1 MGTRESG
8 AFLFG
13 IYELYKDI
21 ALSTRRKPCREHEIT
36 EILSIFYEKFL
47 IKLRILL
54 ENERKR
60 SRDMKK
66 RVLKVLAVTIIA
78 ICSFLLVACNSEN
91 YKSGGLKKTTAVAPI
106 VYDVSEKESA
116 VEKAATVDLS
126 ALSKEVNADGATV
139 LSNDVTTIT
148 SAGSY
153 ILTGAYAGIT
163 VSVGNGE
170 TAHLFLNNATISGG
184 AGIAISNT
192 NKKST
197 LIITACENTENEV
210 ASKGDDVNAIHVKGT
225 LKINGTGTIKVS
237 AKKNGIKV
245 SKGLSIA
252 DSTIN
257 LTAGNHALSARFIE
271 AENAKINVLSAGKD
285 ALNAECDDETQEFT
299 LDEGYVSLK
308 SSKVFASVSGDGIQ
322 ADTFVYITG
331 GSVDI
336 KTAATFVSY
345 SAESMATYD
354 LSEDDFRYT
363 KSGDTYKK
371 IDDVA
376 SNGAR
381 YAMIQSAKGIK
392 CGEIKYE
399 IDGTEYAVTKNSN
412 YFIVIDG
419 ARVKINSSDDA
430 IHTNS
435 GNVLIKGGTLDLTTL
450 DDGIH
455 ADELVKID
463 GGEITVNGSY
473 EGIEGAYVEIGG
485 GTIYITASDDGIN
498 AASDDESVNE
508 HIIISGGTITVDAS
522 GDGLDSNGTIY
533 VSGGTLIV
541 YGPTTGADTGLDADG
556 GILIDGGNVF
566 VASSKEMLEIPASNS
581 KSNVLVYGVN
591 TVAAGSE
598 IILTNADGGE
608 MVRITL
614 KKQAQAIILSTPEL
628 ATNGTYS
635 LYADENLLASFSV
648 TETITAIGVQSNG
661 GRGGQPAQPGGAQPG
676 GQGGNPPAP
685 RN

>member
-1 MGTRESG
+1 M
-8 AFLFG
+8 L
-13 IYELYKDI
+13 K
-21 ALSTRRKPCREHEIT
+21 
-36 EILSIFYEKFL
+36 
-47 IKLRILL
+47 
-54 ENERKR
+54 NERKR

-66 RVLKVLAVTIIA
+66 RILKVLAVTVIA
-78 ICSFLLVACNSEN
+78 ISSFLLVACNSEN

-126 ALSKEVNADGATV
+126 ALSKDVNADGAIA

-184 AGIAISNT
+184 VGIAISNT

-210 ASKGDDVNAIHVKGT
+210 ASAADDVNAIHVKGT

-245 SKGLSIA
+245 SEGLSIA

-354 LSEDDFRYT
+354 LSEDDFRYI

-376 SNGAR
+376 SKGAR

-399 IDGTEYAVTKNSN
+399 IDGTEYAVTKNTN

-473 EGIEGAYVEIGG
+473 EGIEGAYVEIDG

-533 VSGGTLIV
+533 VTGGTLIV

-591 TVAAGSE
+591 TVPAGSE

-648 TETITAIGVQSNG
+648 TETITAIGVRSNG
-661 GRGGQPAQPGGAQPG
+661 R
-676 GQGGNPPAP
+676 QGGNPPAP

>member
-1 MGTRESG
+1 
-8 AFLFG
+8 
-13 IYELYKDI
+13 
-21 ALSTRRKPCREHEIT
+21 
-36 EILSIFYEKFL
+36 
-47 IKLRILL
+47 
-54 ENERKR
+54 
-60 SRDMKK
+60 MKK

-78 ICSFLLVACNSEN
+78 ICSFLLVACNSGN
-91 YKSGGLKKTTAVAPI
+91 YKSDRLKKTTAVAPI

-126 ALSKEVNADGATV
+126 ALSNDVNADGATV

-163 VSVGNGE
+163 VSVGDGE
-170 TAHLFLNNATISGG
+170 TVHLFLNNATISEG

-271 AENAKINVLSAGKD
+271 TENAEINVLSAGKD
-285 ALNAECDDETQEFT
+285 ALNAECDDKTQEFT
-299 LDEGYVSLK
+299 LGEGYVSLK
-308 SSKVFASVSGDGIQ
+308 NSKVFASVSGDGIQ

-336 KTAATFVSY
+336 ETAATFVSY

-354 LSEDDFRYT
+354 LSEDDFRYI

-376 SNGAR
+376 TKGAR

-463 GGEITVNGSY
+463 GGEITVNGCY

-541 YGPTTGADTGLDADG
+541 YGPATGADTGLDADG

-591 TVAAGSE
+591 TVQAGSE

-648 TETITAIGVQSNG
+648 TETITAIGVRSNG
-661 GRGGQPAQPGGAQPG
+661 R
-676 GQGGNPPAP
+676 QGGNPPAP

>member
-1 MGTRESG
+1 M
-8 AFLFG
+8 L
-13 IYELYKDI
+13 K
-21 ALSTRRKPCREHEIT
+21 
-36 EILSIFYEKFL
+36 
-47 IKLRILL
+47 
-54 ENERKR
+54 NEGKR

-66 RVLKVLAVTIIA
+66 RILKVLAVTIIS
-78 ICSFLLVACNSEN
+78 ICPFSLVACNSEN

-126 ALSKEVNADGATV
+126 TLSKDVNADGATV

-163 VSVGNGE
+163 VSVGDGE
-170 TAHLFLNNATISGG
+170 TVHLFLNNATISGG

-210 ASKGDDVNAIHVKGT
+210 VSTADDVNAIHVKGT

-252 DSTIN
+252 DSTLN
-257 LTAGNHALSARFIE
+257 VTAGNHALSARFIE
-271 AENAKINVLSAGKD
+271 AENVKINVLSAGKE
-285 ALNAECDDETQEFT
+285 ALNAECDDETQVFT

-308 SSKVFASVSGDGIQ
+308 NSKVFARVSGDGIQ

-336 KTAATFVSY
+336 ETSATFVSY

-354 LSEDDFRYT
+354 LSEDDFRYI
-363 KSGDTYKK
+363 KSGETYKK
-371 IDDVA
+371 VADDVA
-376 SNGAR
+376 TKGAR

-399 IDGTEYAVTKNSN
+399 IDGTEYAVTKNTN

-463 GGEITVNGSY
+463 GGEITVNGSC

-485 GTIYITASDDGIN
+485 GTIHITASDDGIN

-522 GDGLDSNGTIY
+522 GDGIDSNGTIY
-533 VSGGTLIV
+533 VTGGTLIV
-541 YGPTTGADTGLDADG
+541 YGTTTGADAGLDADG

-591 TVAAGSE
+591 TVHAGSE

-648 TETITAIGVQSNG
+648 TETITAIGVRSNG
-661 GRGGQPAQPGGAQPG
+661 R
-676 GQGGNPPAP
+676 QGGNSPDP

>member
-1 MGTRESG
+1 M
-8 AFLFG
+8 
-13 IYELYKDI
+13 
-21 ALSTRRKPCREHEIT
+21 
-36 EILSIFYEKFL
+36 
-47 IKLRILL
+47 
-54 ENERKR
+54 
-60 SRDMKK
+60 
-66 RVLKVLAVTIIA
+66 
-78 ICSFLLVACNSEN
+78 
-91 YKSGGLKKTTAVAPI
+91 
-106 VYDVSEKESA
+106 SEKESA
-116 VEKAATVDLS
+116 VENAATVDLS
-126 ALSKEVNADGATV
+126 TLSKDVNADGATV

-170 TAHLFLNNATISGG
+170 TVHLFLNDATISGG
-184 AGIAISNT
+184 TGIAISNT

-336 KTAATFVSY
+336 ETSATFVSY

-354 LSEDDFRYT
+354 LSEDDFRYI

-371 IDDVA
+371 VADDVA
-376 SNGAR
+376 TKGAR
-381 YAMIQSAKGIK
+381 YAMIQSTKGIK

-435 GNVLIKGGTLDLTTL
+435 GNVLIKGGALDLTTL
-450 DDGIH
+450 DDGIL

-485 GTIYITASDDGIN
+485 GTIYINASDDGIN

-566 VASSKEMLEIPASNS
+566 VATTKEMIEIPASNS
-581 KSNVLVYGVN
+581 KSNMLVYGVN
-591 TVAAGSE
+591 TVPAGSE

-648 TETITAIGVQSNG
+648 TDTITAIGVRSNG
-661 GRGGQPAQPGGAQPG
+661 GQGGQPGGQPG
-676 GQGGNPPAP
+676 GQGGNPSAP

>member
-1 MGTRESG
+1 
-8 AFLFG
+8 
-13 IYELYKDI
+13 
-21 ALSTRRKPCREHEIT
+21 
-36 EILSIFYEKFL
+36 
-47 IKLRILL
+47 
-54 ENERKR
+54 
-60 SRDMKK
+60 MKK

-106 VYDVSEKESA
+106 VYDVSEKERA
-116 VEKAATVDLS
+116 VEKAATVDLL
-126 ALSKEVNADGATV
+126 ALSKDVNADGVTV

-148 SAGSY
+148 TAGSY

-170 TAHLFLNNATISGG
+170 TAHLFLNDATISGG

-225 LKINGTGTIKVS
+225 LKINGTGTINVS

-308 SSKVFASVSGDGIQ
+308 NSKVFVSTSGDGIQ

-336 KTAATFVSY
+336 ETSATFVSY
-345 SAESMATYD
+345 GAESMATYD
-354 LSEDDFRYT
+354 LSEDDFRYI

-376 SNGAR
+376 SKGAR
-381 YAMIQSAKGIK
+381 YAMIQSSKGIK

-399 IDGTEYAVTKNSN
+399 IDGTEYAVTDNSN

-463 GGEITVNGSY
+463 GGEITVNGAY

-533 VSGGTLIV
+533 VTGGTLIV

-591 TVAAGSE
+591 TVQAGSE

-648 TETITAIGVQSNG
+648 TETITAIGVRSNG
-661 GRGGQPAQPGGAQPG
+661 R
-676 GQGGNPPAP
+676 QGGNPPAP
-685 RN
+685 RK

>member
-1 MGTRESG
+1 
-8 AFLFG
+8 
-13 IYELYKDI
+13 
-21 ALSTRRKPCREHEIT
+21 
-36 EILSIFYEKFL
+36 
-47 IKLRILL
+47 
-54 ENERKR
+54 
-60 SRDMKK
+60 MKK
-66 RVLKVLAVTIIA
+66 RALKVLAVTIIA
-78 ICSFLLVACNSEN
+78 ICSFLLVACNGEN
-91 YKSGGLKKTTAVAPI
+91 YKSGRLKKTTAVAPI

-148 SAGSY
+148 TAGSY

-170 TAHLFLNNATISGG
+170 TVQLFLNNATISGG

-210 ASKGDDVNAIHVKGT
+210 ASAADDVNAIHVKGT

-271 AENAKINVLSAGKD
+271 TENAKINVLSAGKD

-336 KTAATFVSY
+336 ETSATFVSY
-345 SAESMATYD
+345 GAESMATYD
-354 LSEDDFRYT
+354 LSEDDFRYI

-376 SNGAR
+376 SKGAR
-381 YAMIQSAKGIK
+381 YAMIQSTKGIK

-566 VASSKEMLEIPASNS
+566 VATTKEMLEIPASNS

-591 TVAAGSE
+591 TVPAGSE

-648 TETITAIGVQSNG
+648 TETITAIGVRSNG
-661 GRGGQPAQPGGAQPG
+661 R
-676 GQGGNPPAP
+676 QGGNPPAP

>member
-1 MGTRESG
+1 
-8 AFLFG
+8 
-13 IYELYKDI
+13 
-21 ALSTRRKPCREHEIT
+21 
-36 EILSIFYEKFL
+36 
-47 IKLRILL
+47 
-54 ENERKR
+54 
-60 SRDMKK
+60 MKK
-66 RVLKVLAVTIIA
+66 RILKVLVVTIIA
-78 ICSFLLVACNSEN
+78 ICSFLLVACNGEN
-91 YKSGGLKKTTAVAPI
+91 YKSGRLKKTTAVAPI
-106 VYDVSEKESA
+106 VYDVSEKERA

-126 ALSKEVNADGATV
+126 ALSKDVNADGATV

-184 AGIAISNT
+184 EGIAISNT

-210 ASKGDDVNAIHVKGT
+210 ASKGDDANAIHVKGT
-225 LKINGTGTIKVS
+225 LKINGTGTINVS

-345 SAESMATYD
+345 SEESMATYN
-354 LSEDDFRYT
+354 LSDDDFRYI

-371 IDDVA
+371 TDNVA
-376 SNGAR
+376 TKGAR

-435 GNVLIKGGTLDLTTL
+435 GNVLIKSGTLDLTTL

-533 VSGGTLIV
+533 VTGGTLIV

-566 VASSKEMLEIPASNS
+566 VASSREMLEIPASNS
-581 KSNVLVYGVN
+581 KSNVLVYGAN

-648 TETITAIGVQSNG
+648 TETITAIGVRSNG
-661 GRGGQPAQPGGAQPG
+661 R
-676 GQGGNPPAP
+676 QGGNPPAP

>member
-1 MGTRESG
+1 M
-8 AFLFG
+8 L
-13 IYELYKDI
+13 K
-21 ALSTRRKPCREHEIT
+21 
-36 EILSIFYEKFL
+36 
-47 IKLRILL
+47 
-54 ENERKR
+54 NERKW

-66 RVLKVLAVTIIA
+66 RILKVLAVTIIA

-116 VEKAATVDLS
+116 VESAATVDLS
-126 ALSKEVNADGATV
+126 ALSKDVNADGATV

-148 SAGSY
+148 GAGSY

-170 TAHLFLNNATISGG
+170 TVHLFLNNATISGG

-225 LKINGTGTIKVS
+225 LKINGTGTINVS
-237 AKKNGIKV
+237 AKKNGVKV

-336 KTAATFVSY
+336 ETSATFVSY
-345 SAESMATYD
+345 SEESMATYD
-354 LSEDDFRYT
+354 LSKDDFRYI

-371 IDDVA
+371 TDDVA
-376 SNGAR
+376 TKGAR

-399 IDGTEYAVTKNSN
+399 IDGTEHAVTKNSN

-430 IHTNS
+430 IHTSS
-435 GNVLIKGGTLDLTTL
+435 GNVLIKSGTLDLTTL

-485 GTIYITASDDGIN
+485 GTIHITASDDGIN

-533 VSGGTLIV
+533 VTGGTLIV

-566 VASSKEMLEIPASNS
+566 VASSKEMLEIPAMNS

-591 TVAAGSE
+591 TVQAGAE

-648 TETITAIGVQSNG
+648 TETITAIGVRSNG
-661 GRGGQPAQPGGAQPG
+661 R
-676 GQGGNPPAP
+676 QGGNPPAP

>member
-1 MGTRESG
+1 M
-8 AFLFG
+8 L
-13 IYELYKDI
+13 K
-21 ALSTRRKPCREHEIT
+21 
-36 EILSIFYEKFL
+36 
-47 IKLRILL
+47 
-54 ENERKR
+54 NERKR

-66 RVLKVLAVTIIA
+66 RALKVLAVTIIA
-78 ICSFLLVACNSEN
+78 ICSFLLVACNGGN
-91 YKSGGLKKTTAVAPI
+91 DKSGGLKKTTAVAPI

-116 VEKAATVDLS
+116 VENAATVDLS
-126 ALSKEVNADGATV
+126 ALSEDVNADGATV

-148 SAGSY
+148 AAGSY

-170 TAHLFLNNATISGG
+170 TVHLFLNDATISGG

-192 NKKST
+192 NIKST

-210 ASKGDDVNAIHVKGT
+210 TSKGGDVNAIHVKGT
-225 LKINGTGTIKVS
+225 LKINGTGTINVS

-271 AENAKINVLSAGKD
+271 TENAKINVLSAGKD

-299 LDEGYVSLK
+299 LEEGYVSLK
-308 SSKVFASVSGDGIQ
+308 NSKVFASVSGDGIQ
-322 ADTFVYITG
+322 ADAFVYITG

-345 SAESMATYD
+345 SEESMAAYGLD
-354 LSEDDFRYT
+354 EDDFRYI

-371 IDDVA
+371 VADDVA
-376 SNGAR
+376 TKGAR

-419 ARVKINSSDDA
+419 GDVKINSSDDA

-435 GNVLIKGGTLDLTTL
+435 GNVLIKSGTLDLTTL

-463 GGEITVNGSY
+463 GGEITVNSCY
-473 EGIEGAYVEIGG
+473 EGIEGAYVEING

-498 AASDDESVNE
+498 SASDDESVNE

-522 GDGLDSNGTIY
+522 GDGIDSNGTIY
-533 VSGGTLIV
+533 VTGGTLIV

-566 VASSKEMLEIPASNS
+566 VATTKEMIEIPASNS

-591 TVAAGSE
+591 TVPAGSE

-614 KKQAQAIILSTPEL
+614 KKQAQAIILSTPAL

-635 LYADENLLASFSV
+635 LYADEKLLASFSV
-648 TETITAIGVQSNG
+648 TDTITAIGVQSNG
-661 GRGGQPAQPGGAQPG
+661 G
-676 GQGGNPPAP
+676 QGGNPPSP
-685 RN
+685 QN

>member
-1 MGTRESG
+1 M
-8 AFLFG
+8 L
-13 IYELYKDI
+13 K
-21 ALSTRRKPCREHEIT
+21 
-36 EILSIFYEKFL
+36 
-47 IKLRILL
+47 
-54 ENERKR
+54 NERKR

-66 RVLKVLAVTIIA
+66 RVLKVLSVTIIA
-78 ICSFLLVACNSEN
+78 TCSFLLVACNGGN
-91 YKSGGLKKTTAVAPI
+91 DKIGGLKKTTAVAPI

-126 ALSKEVNADGATV
+126 TLSKDVNADGATV
-139 LSNDVTTIT
+139 LLNDVTTIT

-163 VSVGNGE
+163 VSVGNDE
-170 TAHLFLNNATISGG
+170 TAHLFLNDATISGD

-210 ASKGDDVNAIHVKGT
+210 ASKGDDANAIHVKGT

-271 AENAKINVLSAGKD
+271 AANAKINVLSAGKD

-308 SSKVFASVSGDGIQ
+308 NSKIIASVSGDGIQ

-354 LSEDDFRYT
+354 LSEDDFRYI

-376 SNGAR
+376 TKGAR

-533 VSGGTLIV
+533 VTGGTLIV

-591 TVAAGSE
+591 TVPAGSE

-648 TETITAIGVQSNG
+648 TETITAIGVRSNG
-661 GRGGQPAQPGGAQPG
+661 R
-676 GQGGNPPAP
+676 QGGNPPAP

>member
-1 MGTRESG
+1 
-8 AFLFG
+8 LF
-13 IYELYKDI
+13 
-21 ALSTRRKPCREHEIT
+21 S
-36 EILSIFYEKFL
+36 
-47 IKLRILL
+47 
-54 ENERKR
+54 
-60 SRDMKK
+60 
-66 RVLKVLAVTIIA
+66 
-78 ICSFLLVACNSEN
+78 LVACNSEN
-91 YKSGGLKKTTAVAPI
+91 DKSGGLKKTTAVAPT

-116 VEKAATVDLS
+116 VENAATVDLS
-126 ALSKEVNADGATV
+126 TLSKDVNADGATV

-170 TAHLFLNNATISGG
+170 TVHLFLNDATISGG
-184 AGIAISNT
+184 TGIAVSNT

-271 AENAKINVLSAGKD
+271 TENAKINVLSAEKD

-299 LDEGYVSLK
+299 LNEGYVSLK
-308 SSKVFASVSGDGIQ
+308 NSKIIASVSGDGIQ

-345 SAESMATYD
+345 SAESMAAYD
-354 LSEDDFRYT
+354 LSEDDFRYI

-371 IDDVA
+371 VADDVA
-376 SNGAR
+376 TKSAR
-381 YAMIQSAKGIK
+381 YAMIQSTKGIK

-419 ARVKINSSDDA
+419 ARVKIDSSDDA

-435 GNVLIKGGTLDLTTL
+435 GNVLIKGGALDLTTL

-463 GGEITVNGSY
+463 GGEITVNGAY

-533 VSGGTLIV
+533 VTGGTLIV

-591 TVAAGSE
+591 TVPAGSE

-648 TETITAIGVQSNG
+648 TDTITAIGVRSN
-661 GRGGQPAQPGGAQPG
+661 G

>member
-1 MGTRESG
+1 M
-8 AFLFG
+8 L
-13 IYELYKDI
+13 K
-21 ALSTRRKPCREHEIT
+21 
-36 EILSIFYEKFL
+36 
-47 IKLRILL
+47 
-54 ENERKR
+54 NERKW

-66 RVLKVLAVTIIA
+66 RILKVLTVTIIA

-91 YKSGGLKKTTAVAPI
+91 YKSGGQKKTTAVAPI

-116 VEKAATVDLS
+116 VEKAASVDLS
-126 ALSKEVNADGATV
+126 ALSKDVNADGATV

-210 ASKGDDVNAIHVKGT
+210 ASKGDDANAIHVKGT

-257 LTAGNHALSARFIE
+257 LIAGNHALSARFIE

-285 ALNAECDDETQEFT
+285 ALNAECDDKTQEFT

-345 SAESMATYD
+345 GAESMATYN
-354 LSEDDFRYT
+354 LSEDDFRYI

-371 IDDVA
+371 TDDVA
-376 SNGAR
+376 SKGAR

-435 GNVLIKGGTLDLTTL
+435 GNVLIKGGALDLTTL

-463 GGEITVNGSY
+463 GGEITVNGAY

-485 GTIYITASDDGIN
+485 GTIYITAIDDGIN

-591 TVAAGSE
+591 TVPAGSE

-648 TETITAIGVQSNG
+648 TETITAIGVRSNG
-661 GRGGQPAQPGGAQPG
+661 R
-676 GQGGNPPAP
+676 QGGNPLAP
-685 RN
+685 RK

>member
-1 MGTRESG
+1 
-8 AFLFG
+8 
-13 IYELYKDI
+13 
-21 ALSTRRKPCREHEIT
+21 
-36 EILSIFYEKFL
+36 
-47 IKLRILL
+47 
-54 ENERKR
+54 
-60 SRDMKK
+60 MKK
-66 RVLKVLAVTIIA
+66 RVLKVLAVMIIA

-91 YKSGGLKKTTAVAPI
+91 DKSGRLKKTTAVAPI

-126 ALSKEVNADGATV
+126 ALSKDVNADEATV

-210 ASKGDDVNAIHVKGT
+210 ASKGDDANAIHVKGT

-354 LSEDDFRYT
+354 LSEDDFRYI

-376 SNGAR
+376 TKGAR

-498 AASDDESVNE
+498 AASDDESVSE

-566 VASSKEMLEIPASNS
+566 VVSSKEMLEIPASNS

-591 TVAAGSE
+591 TVPAGSE

-648 TETITAIGVQSNG
+648 TETITAIGVRSNG
-661 GRGGQPAQPGGAQPG
+661 R
-676 GQGGNPPAP
+676 QGGNHPVP

>member
-1 MGTRESG
+1 
-8 AFLFG
+8 
-13 IYELYKDI
+13 
-21 ALSTRRKPCREHEIT
+21 
-36 EILSIFYEKFL
+36 
-47 IKLRILL
+47 
-54 ENERKR
+54 
-60 SRDMKK
+60 MKK
-66 RVLKVLAVTIIA
+66 RVLKVLSVTIIA
-78 ICSFLLVACNSEN
+78 TCSFLLVACNSEN

-126 ALSKEVNADGATV
+126 ALSKDVNADGATV

-245 SKGLSIA
+245 SEGLSIA
-252 DSTIN
+252 DSTLKI
-257 LTAGNHALSARFIE
+257 TAGNHALSARFIE

-336 KTAATFVSY
+336 KTSATFVSY
-345 SAESMATYD
+345 GAESMATYD
-354 LSEDDFRYT
+354 LSEDDFRYI

-376 SNGAR
+376 SKGAR

-591 TVAAGSE
+591 TVQAGSE

-648 TETITAIGVQSNG
+648 TETITAIGVRSNG
-661 GRGGQPAQPGGAQPG
+661 RRGGQPAQPGGAQPG
-676 GQGGNPPAP
+676 GQGGNPPTP
-685 RN
+685 QN

>member
-1 MGTRESG
+1 
-8 AFLFG
+8 
-13 IYELYKDI
+13 
-21 ALSTRRKPCREHEIT
+21 
-36 EILSIFYEKFL
+36 
-47 IKLRILL
+47 
-54 ENERKR
+54 
-60 SRDMKK
+60 MKK
-66 RVLKVLAVTIIA
+66 RILKVLAVTVFA
-78 ICSFLLVACNSEN
+78 ICSFSLVACNSEN
-91 YKSGGLKKTTAVAPI
+91 DKSGGLKKTTAVAPI

-116 VEKAATVDLS
+116 VENAATVDLS
-126 ALSKEVNADGATV
+126 ALSEDVNADGAIA

-148 SAGSY
+148 TAGSY

-170 TAHLFLNNATISGG
+170 TVHLFLNDATISGG

-225 LKINGTGTIKVS
+225 LKINGTGTINVS

-271 AENAKINVLSAGKD
+271 AGNAEINVLSAGKD

-308 SSKVFASVSGDGIQ
+308 NSKVFASVSGDGIQ

-336 KTAATFVSY
+336 KTSAMFVSY
-345 SAESMATYD
+345 SEESMAAYD
-354 LSEDDFRYT
+354 LSEDDFKYI

-371 IDDVA
+371 VADDVA
-376 SNGAR
+376 TKDAL

-392 CGEIKYE
+392 CVEIKYE
-399 IDGTEYAVTKNSN
+399 IDGTEYVVTKNSN
-412 YFIVIDG
+412 YFIIVDG
-419 ARVKINSSDDA
+419 ASVKINSSDDA

-435 GNVLIKGGTLDLTTL
+435 GNVLIKSGTLDLTTL

-463 GGEITVNGSY
+463 GGEITVNSSY

-533 VSGGTLIV
+533 VTGGTLITA
-541 YGPTTGADTGLDADG
+541 PRRARTQD
-556 GILIDGGNVF
+556 
-566 VASSKEMLEIPASNS
+566 
-581 KSNVLVYGVN
+581 
-591 TVAAGSE
+591 
-598 IILTNADGGE
+598 LTQTAE
-608 MVRITL
+608 S
-614 KKQAQAIILSTPEL
+614 LSTT
-628 ATNGTYS
+628 ATYS
-635 LYADENLLASFSV
+635 S
-648 TETITAIGVQSNG
+648 
-661 GRGGQPAQPGGAQPG
+661 RQPKK
-676 GQGGNPPAP
+676 
-685 RN
+685 

>member
-1 MGTRESG
+1 M
-8 AFLFG
+8 
-13 IYELYKDI
+13 
-21 ALSTRRKPCREHEIT
+21 
-36 EILSIFYEKFL
+36 
-47 IKLRILL
+47 
-54 ENERKR
+54 
-60 SRDMKK
+60 
-66 RVLKVLAVTIIA
+66 
-78 ICSFLLVACNSEN
+78 
-91 YKSGGLKKTTAVAPI
+91 
-106 VYDVSEKESA
+106 SEKESA
-116 VEKAATVDLS
+116 VENAATVDLS
-126 ALSKEVNADGATV
+126 TLSKDVNADGATV

-170 TAHLFLNNATISGG
+170 TVHLFLNDATISGG
-184 AGIAISNT
+184 TGIAISNT

-271 AENAKINVLSAGKD
+271 TENAKINVLSAGKD

-308 SSKVFASVSGDGIQ
+308 NSKIIASVSGDGIQ

-345 SAESMATYD
+345 SEESMAAYD
-354 LSEDDFRYT
+354 LSEDDFKYI

-371 IDDVA
+371 VADDVA
-376 SNGAR
+376 TKGAR

-435 GNVLIKGGTLDLTTL
+435 GNVLIKGGALDLTTL

-463 GGEITVNGSY
+463 GGETTVNGAY

-533 VSGGTLIV
+533 VTGGTLIV

-591 TVAAGSE
+591 TVQAGSE

-648 TETITAIGVQSNG
+648 TETITAIGVRSNG
-661 GRGGQPAQPGGAQPG
+661 RQGGQPGGQPG
-676 GQGGNPPAP
+676 GQGGNPSAP
-685 RN
+685 

>member
-1 MGTRESG
+1 M
-8 AFLFG
+8 L
-13 IYELYKDI
+13 K
-21 ALSTRRKPCREHEIT
+21 
-36 EILSIFYEKFL
+36 
-47 IKLRILL
+47 
-54 ENERKR
+54 NERKR

-66 RVLKVLAVTIIA
+66 RALKVLAVTIIA
-78 ICSFLLVACNSEN
+78 ICSFLLVACNGGN
-91 YKSGGLKKTTAVAPI
+91 DKSGGLKKTTAVAPI

-126 ALSKEVNADGATV
+126 ALSKDVNANGATV
-139 LSNDVTTIT
+139 FSNDVTTIT

-170 TAHLFLNNATISGG
+170 TVHLFLNDATISGG

-225 LKINGTGTIKVS
+225 MKINGTGTINVS

-271 AENAKINVLSAGKD
+271 TENAKINVLSAEKD

-299 LDEGYVSLK
+299 LNEGYVSLK
-308 SSKVFASVSGDGIQ
+308 SSKIIASVSGDGIQ

-336 KTAATFVSY
+336 ETSATFVSY
-345 SAESMATYD
+345 SAESMATYN
-354 LSEDDFRYT
+354 LSEDDFRYI

-376 SNGAR
+376 SKGAR

-533 VSGGTLIV
+533 VTGGTLIV

-556 GILIDGGNVF
+556 GILIDDGNVF
-566 VASSKEMLEIPASNS
+566 VATTKEMIEIPASNS

-591 TVAAGSE
+591 TVQAGSE

-648 TETITAIGVQSNG
+648 TETITAIGVRSN
-661 GRGGQPAQPGGAQPG
+661 G
-676 GQGGNPPAP
+676 GQGGNPPVP

>member
-1 MGTRESG
+1 
-8 AFLFG
+8 
-13 IYELYKDI
+13 
-21 ALSTRRKPCREHEIT
+21 
-36 EILSIFYEKFL
+36 
-47 IKLRILL
+47 
-54 ENERKR
+54 
-60 SRDMKK
+60 MKK
-66 RVLKVLAVTIIA
+66 RVFKVLAVTIVA

-126 ALSKEVNADGATV
+126 TLSKDVNADGATV

-148 SAGSY
+148 TAGSY

-163 VSVGNGE
+163 VSVGDGE
-170 TAHLFLNNATISGG
+170 TVHLFLNNATISEG

-252 DSTIN
+252 DSTLN
-257 LTAGNHALSARFIE
+257 VTAENHALSARFIE

-336 KTAATFVSY
+336 KTSATFVSY
-345 SAESMATYD
+345 SAERMATYD
-354 LSEDDFRYT
+354 LSEDDFRYI

-376 SNGAR
+376 SKGAR

-435 GNVLIKGGTLDLTTL
+435 GNVLIKSGTLDLTAL
-450 DDGIH
+450 DDGIR

-498 AASDDESVNE
+498 AASDGESVNE

-533 VSGGTLIV
+533 VLGGTLIV

-591 TVAAGSE
+591 AVPAGSE

-648 TETITAIGVQSNG
+648 TETITAIGVRSNG
-661 GRGGQPAQPGGAQPG
+661 R
-676 GQGGNPPAP
+676 QGGNHPAP

>member
-1 MGTRESG
+1 M
-8 AFLFG
+8 L
-13 IYELYKDI
+13 K
-21 ALSTRRKPCREHEIT
+21 
-36 EILSIFYEKFL
+36 
-47 IKLRILL
+47 
-54 ENERKR
+54 NERKW
-60 SRDMKK
+60 SRNMKK
-66 RVLKVLAVTIIA
+66 RILKVLVVTIIA
-78 ICSFLLVACNSEN
+78 ICSFSLVACNSEN
-91 YKSGGLKKTTAVAPI
+91 DKSGGLKKTTAVAPT

-116 VEKAATVDLS
+116 VENAATVDLS
-126 ALSKEVNADGATV
+126 TLSKDVNADGAIV

-148 SAGSY
+148 TAGSY

-170 TAHLFLNNATISGG
+170 TAHLFLNDATISGG

-225 LKINGTGTIKVS
+225 LKINGTGTINVS

-257 LTAGNHALSARFIE
+257 LTAGNHAFSARFIE
-271 AENAKINVLSAGKD
+271 TENVKINVLSAGKD

-308 SSKVFASVSGDGIQ
+308 NSKVFASVSGDGIQ

-345 SAESMATYD
+345 SEESMAAYD
-354 LSEDDFRYT
+354 LSEDDFKYI

-371 IDDVA
+371 TDDVA
-376 SNGAR
+376 TKGAL

-399 IDGTEYAVTKNSN
+399 IDGTEYVVTKNSN
-412 YFIVIDG
+412 YFIIVDG
-419 ARVKINSSDDA
+419 ASVKINSSDDA

-435 GNVLIKGGTLDLTTL
+435 GNVLIKSGTLDLTTL

-533 VSGGTLIV
+533 VTGGTLIV

-566 VASSKEMLEIPASNS
+566 VASSKEMIEIPASNS

-591 TVAAGSE
+591 TVPAGSE

-648 TETITAIGVQSNG
+648 TETITEIGVRSNG
-661 GRGGQPAQPGGAQPG
+661 R
-676 GQGGNPPAP
+676 QGGNPPAP
-685 RN
+685 RK

>member
-1 MGTRESG
+1 
-8 AFLFG
+8 
-13 IYELYKDI
+13 
-21 ALSTRRKPCREHEIT
+21 
-36 EILSIFYEKFL
+36 
-47 IKLRILL
+47 
-54 ENERKR
+54 
-60 SRDMKK
+60 MKK
-66 RVLKVLAVTIIA
+66 RILKVLAVTIIA
-78 ICSFLLVACNSEN
+78 TCSFLLVACNSEN

-148 SAGSY
+148 TAGSY
-153 ILTGAYAGIT
+153 ILTGAYAGIA

-170 TAHLFLNNATISGG
+170 TVHLFLNNATVSGG

-210 ASKGDDVNAIHVKGT
+210 ASKGDDANAIHVKGT
-225 LKINGTGTIKVS
+225 LKINGTGTINVS

-245 SKGLSIA
+245 SEGLSIA

-271 AENAKINVLSAGKD
+271 TENAKINVLSAEKD
-285 ALNAECDDETQEFT
+285 ALNAECDDETQELT

-331 GSVDI
+331 GNVDI
-336 KTAATFVSY
+336 KTSATFVSY

-354 LSEDDFRYT
+354 LSEDDFRYI
-363 KSGDTYKK
+363 KSDDTYKK
-371 IDDVA
+371 TDDVA
-376 SNGAR
+376 TKGAR

-508 HIIISGGTITVDAS
+508 HIIISGGTITVDTS

-533 VSGGTLIV
+533 VTGGTLIV

-566 VASSKEMLEIPASNS
+566 VATSKEMMEIPASNS

-591 TVAAGSE
+591 TVQAGSE

-614 KKQAQAIILSTPEL
+614 KNQAQAIILSTPEL

-648 TETITAIGVQSNG
+648 TETITAIGVRSNG
-661 GRGGQPAQPGGAQPG
+661 R
-676 GQGGNPPAP
+676 QGGNSPAP
-685 RN
+685 RK

>member
-1 MGTRESG
+1 M
-8 AFLFG
+8 
-13 IYELYKDI
+13 
-21 ALSTRRKPCREHEIT
+21 
-36 EILSIFYEKFL
+36 
-47 IKLRILL
+47 L
-54 ENERKR
+54 ENERKW

-66 RVLKVLAVTIIA
+66 RILKVLAVTVIA

-116 VEKAATVDLS
+116 VESAATVDLS
-126 ALSKEVNADGATV
+126 TLSKDVNADGATV

-285 ALNAECDDETQEFT
+285 ALNAECDDEMQKFT

-336 KTAATFVSY
+336 ETSATFVSY
-345 SAESMATYD
+345 SEESMAAYD
-354 LSEDDFRYT
+354 LAEDDFRYI

-376 SNGAR
+376 SKGAR

-419 ARVKINSSDDA
+419 VRVKINSSDDA

-435 GNVLIKGGTLDLTTL
+435 GNVLIKGGALDLTTL

-485 GTIYITASDDGIN
+485 GTIYVTASDDGIN

-533 VSGGTLIV
+533 VTGGTLIV

-591 TVAAGSE
+591 TVPAGSE

-648 TETITAIGVQSNG
+648 TETITAIGVRTN
-661 GRGGQPAQPGGAQPG
+661 G

>member
-1 MGTRESG
+1 M
-8 AFLFG
+8 L
-13 IYELYKDI
+13 K
-21 ALSTRRKPCREHEIT
+21 
-36 EILSIFYEKFL
+36 
-47 IKLRILL
+47 
-54 ENERKR
+54 NERKR

-66 RVLKVLAVTIIA
+66 RILKVLAVTVIA
-78 ICSFLLVACNSEN
+78 ISSFSLVACNSEN

-126 ALSKEVNADGATV
+126 ALSKDVNADGATV
-139 LSNDVTTIT
+139 LSNDVTTIE

-163 VSVGNGE
+163 VSIGDGE

-210 ASKGDDVNAIHVKGT
+210 ASAADDVNAIHVKGT
-225 LKINGTGTIKVS
+225 LKINGTGTINVS

-285 ALNAECDDETQEFT
+285 ALNAECDDETQAFT

-336 KTAATFVSY
+336 ETSATFVSY
-345 SAESMATYD
+345 GAESLATYN
-354 LSEDDFRYT
+354 LSKDDFRYI

-371 IDDVA
+371 TDDVA
-376 SNGAR
+376 SKGAR
-381 YAMIQSAKGIK
+381 YAMIQSAKGVK

-485 GTIYITASDDGIN
+485 GTIYITANDDGIN

-533 VSGGTLIV
+533 VTSGTLIV

-566 VASSKEMLEIPASNS
+566 VASSKEMLEIPATNS

-591 TVAAGSE
+591 TAPAGSE

-648 TETITAIGVQSNG
+648 TETITAIGVRSNG
-661 GRGGQPAQPGGAQPG
+661 R
-676 GQGGNPPAP
+676 QGGNPPTP
-685 RN
+685 RK

>member
-13 IYELYKDI
+13 VYELYTNI
-21 ALSTRRKPCREHEIT
+21 ALSTRRKPCREHDFA

-47 IKLRILL
+47 IKLRLML
-54 ENERKR
+54 KNERKR

-66 RVLKVLAVTIIA
+66 TILKVLAVTIIA
-78 ICSFLLVACNSEN
+78 ICSFLLVACNGGN
-91 YKSGGLKKTTAVAPI
+91 YKSDRLKKTTAVAPI

-126 ALSKEVNADGATV
+126 ALSKDVNADGATV

-210 ASKGDDVNAIHVKGT
+210 ASKGDDANAIHVKGT

-271 AENAKINVLSAGKD
+271 TENAKINVLSAGKD
-285 ALNAECDDETQEFT
+285 ALNAECDEETQEFT

-331 GSVDI
+331 GNVDI
-336 KTAATFVSY
+336 ETSATFVSY

-354 LSEDDFRYT
+354 LSEDDFRYI

-376 SNGAR
+376 TKGAR

-399 IDGTEYAVTKNSN
+399 IDGTEYAVTENSN

-435 GNVLIKGGTLDLTTL
+435 GNVLIKSGTLDLTTL

-485 GTIYITASDDGIN
+485 GTIHITASDDGIN

-533 VSGGTLIV
+533 VSGGTLFV

-566 VASSKEMLEIPASNS
+566 VATTKEMIEIPASNS

-591 TVAAGSE
+591 TVQAGSE

-648 TETITAIGVQSNG
+648 TGTITAIGARSNG
-661 GRGGQPAQPGGAQPG
+661 R
-676 GQGGNPPAP
+676 QGGNPPAP

>member
-1 MGTRESG
+1 M
-8 AFLFG
+8 L
-13 IYELYKDI
+13 K
-21 ALSTRRKPCREHEIT
+21 
-36 EILSIFYEKFL
+36 
-47 IKLRILL
+47 
-54 ENERKR
+54 NERKW

-66 RVLKVLAVTIIA
+66 RVLKVLSVTIIA
-78 ICSFLLVACNSEN
+78 ICSFFLVACNREN

-126 ALSKEVNADGATV
+126 TLSKDVNADGATV

-148 SAGSY
+148 TAGSY

-210 ASKGDDVNAIHVKGT
+210 ASKGDDANAIHVKGT

-271 AENAKINVLSAGKD
+271 TETAKINVLSAGKD

-336 KTAATFVSY
+336 KTSATFVSY
-345 SAESMATYD
+345 SEESITTYN
-354 LSEDDFRYT
+354 LSEDDFRYI

-371 IDDVA
+371 TDDVA
-376 SNGAR
+376 SKGAR

-473 EGIEGAYVEIGG
+473 EGIDGAYVEIGG
-485 GTIYITASDDGIN
+485 GTIYITASDDGINAASDDGIN

-541 YGPTTGADTGLDADG
+541 YGPTTGADTGLDANG

-581 KSNVLVYGVN
+581 KSNVLVYGAN
-591 TVAAGSE
+591 TVPAGSE

-648 TETITAIGVQSNG
+648 TETITAIGVRSNG
-661 GRGGQPAQPGGAQPG
+661 R
-676 GQGGNPPAP
+676 QGGNPPAP

>member
-1 MGTRESG
+1 
-8 AFLFG
+8 
-13 IYELYKDI
+13 
-21 ALSTRRKPCREHEIT
+21 
-36 EILSIFYEKFL
+36 
-47 IKLRILL
+47 
-54 ENERKR
+54 
-60 SRDMKK
+60 MKK
-66 RVLKVLAVTIIA
+66 TILKVLAVTIIA
-78 ICSFLLVACNSEN
+78 ICSFLLVACNGEN
-91 YKSGGLKKTTAVAPI
+91 YKSGRLKKTTAVAPI

-116 VEKAATVDLS
+116 VESAATVDLS
-126 ALSKEVNADGATV
+126 ALSEDVNADGATV

-148 SAGSY
+148 TAGSY

-163 VSVGNGE
+163 VSVGDGE
-170 TAHLFLNNATISGG
+170 TVHLFLNNATISDG

-225 LKINGTGTIKVS
+225 LKINGTGAINVS

-252 DSTIN
+252 DSTLN
-257 LTAGNHALSARFIE
+257 VTAGNHALSARFIE
-271 AENAKINVLSAGKD
+271 TENVKINVLSAGKD

-299 LDEGYVSLK
+299 LEEGYVSLK
-308 SSKVFASVSGDGIQ
+308 NSKVSASVSGDGIQ

-345 SAESMATYD
+345 SEENMAAYD
-354 LSEDDFRYT
+354 LDEDDFRYI

-371 IDDVA
+371 VADDVA
-376 SNGAR
+376 TKGAR

-399 IDGTEYAVTKNSN
+399 IDGTEYAVTENTN
-412 YFIVIDG
+412 YFIIIDG
-419 ARVKINSSDDA
+419 ASVKINSSDDA

-435 GNVLIKGGTLDLTTL
+435 GNVLVKSGTLDLTTL

-473 EGIEGAYVEIGG
+473 EGIEGAYVEING

-498 AASDDESVNE
+498 AASDDESVSE

-533 VSGGTLIV
+533 VTGGTLIV
-541 YGPTTGADTGLDADG
+541 YGPTTGADSGLDADG

-581 KSNVLVYGVN
+581 KSNVLVYGAN
-591 TVAAGSE
+591 TVPAGSE

-648 TETITAIGVQSNG
+648 TETITAIGVRSNG
-661 GRGGQPAQPGGAQPG
+661 R
-676 GQGGNPPAP
+676 QGGNPPAP

>member
-1 MGTRESG
+1 
-8 AFLFG
+8 
-13 IYELYKDI
+13 
-21 ALSTRRKPCREHEIT
+21 
-36 EILSIFYEKFL
+36 
-47 IKLRILL
+47 
-54 ENERKR
+54 
-60 SRDMKK
+60 MKK
-66 RVLKVLAVTIIA
+66 RILKVLAVTVIA

-126 ALSKEVNADGATV
+126 TLSKDVNADGATV

-170 TAHLFLNNATISGG
+170 TVHLFLNNVTISGG
-184 AGIAISNT
+184 AGIAILNT

-210 ASKGDDVNAIHVKGT
+210 ASKGDDANAIHVKGT

-271 AENAKINVLSAGKD
+271 TENAKINVLSAGKD
-285 ALNAECDDETQEFT
+285 ALNAECDEETQKFT

-345 SAESMATYD
+345 SAESMAAYD
-354 LSEDDFRYT
+354 LTDDDFRYI

-376 SNGAR
+376 SKGAR
-381 YAMIQSAKGIK
+381 YAMIQSTKGIK

-485 GTIYITASDDGIN
+485 GTIHITASDDGIN

-522 GDGLDSNGTIY
+522 GDGLDSNGAIY

-591 TVAAGSE
+591 TVQAGSE

-648 TETITAIGVQSNG
+648 TETITAIGVRSNG
-661 GRGGQPAQPGGAQPG
+661 R
-676 GQGGNPPAP
+676 QGGNPPAP

>member
-1 MGTRESG
+1 
-8 AFLFG
+8 
-13 IYELYKDI
+13 
-21 ALSTRRKPCREHEIT
+21 
-36 EILSIFYEKFL
+36 
-47 IKLRILL
+47 
-54 ENERKR
+54 
-60 SRDMKK
+60 MKK
-66 RVLKVLAVTIIA
+66 RILKVLVVTIIA

-91 YKSGGLKKTTAVAPI
+91 YKSGRLKKTTAVAPI
-106 VYDVSEKESA
+106 VYDVSEKERA

-126 ALSKEVNADGATV
+126 TLSKDVNADGATV

-170 TAHLFLNNATISGG
+170 TAHLFLNDATISGG

-210 ASKGDDVNAIHVKGT
+210 ASKGDDANAIHVKGT
-225 LKINGTGTIKVS
+225 LKINGTGTINVS

-252 DSTIN
+252 DSTLN
-257 LTAGNHALSARFIE
+257 VTAGNHALSARFIE

-336 KTAATFVSY
+336 KTAATFVRY
-345 SAESMATYD
+345 GAESMATYD
-354 LSEDDFRYT
+354 LSEDDFRYI

-376 SNGAR
+376 TKGAR
-381 YAMIQSAKGIK
+381 YAMTQSAKGIK

-399 IDGTEYAVTKNSN
+399 IDGTEYAVTKNTN

-419 ARVKINSSDDA
+419 ARVKIDSSDDA

-508 HIIISGGTITVDAS
+508 HIIISNVTYSSAS
-522 GDGLDSNGTIY
+522 AALVLELCEDSLARSAGSFLAAFIILYTSEFMPKLLCAARPLRRILALAPVYRVMERILHPLTMVGVAFTDFFVKRKDMQEKLTSADLMRILEDRKDGVRLSDFESALIGR
-533 VSGGTLIV
+533 LIV
-541 YGPTTGADTGLDADG
+541 LRVKGRP
-556 GILIDGGNVF
+556 
-566 VASSKEMLEIPASNS
+566 
-581 KSNVLVYGVN
+581 
-591 TVAAGSE
+591 
-598 IILTNADGGE
+598 
-608 MVRITL
+608 ITPE
-614 KKQAQAIILSTPEL
+614 AILSAL
-628 ATNGTYS
+628 R
-635 LYADENLLASFSV
+635 DFD
-648 TETITAIGVQSNG
+648 
-661 GRGGQPAQPGGAQPG
+661 
-676 GQGGNPPAP
+676 
-685 RN
+685 

>member
-1 MGTRESG
+1 M
-8 AFLFG
+8 L
-13 IYELYKDI
+13 K
-21 ALSTRRKPCREHEIT
+21 
-36 EILSIFYEKFL
+36 
-47 IKLRILL
+47 
-54 ENERKR
+54 NERKW
-60 SRDMKK
+60 SRNMKK
-66 RVLKVLAVTIIA
+66 RILKVLVVTIIA
-78 ICSFLLVACNSEN
+78 ICSFSLVACNSEN
-91 YKSGGLKKTTAVAPI
+91 DKSGGLKKTTAVAPT

-126 ALSKEVNADGATV
+126 ALSKDVNANGATV
-139 LSNDVTTIT
+139 FSNDVTTIT

-170 TAHLFLNNATISGG
+170 TVHLFLNDATISGG

-225 LKINGTGTIKVS
+225 MKINGTGTINVS

-271 AENAKINVLSAGKD
+271 TENAKINVLSAGKD

-299 LDEGYVSLK
+299 LNEGYVSLK
-308 SSKVFASVSGDGIQ
+308 SSKIIASVSGDGIQ

-336 KTAATFVSY
+336 ETSATFVSY
-345 SAESMATYD
+345 SAESIAAYD
-354 LSEDDFRYT
+354 LSEDDFRYI

-376 SNGAR
+376 SKGAR

-435 GNVLIKGGTLDLTTL
+435 GNVLIKGGALDLTTL

-463 GGEITVNGSY
+463 GGEITVNDSY

-556 GILIDGGNVF
+556 GILIDDGNVF
-566 VASSKEMLEIPASNS
+566 VATTKEMIEIPASNS

-591 TVAAGSE
+591 TVQAGSE

-614 KKQAQAIILSTPEL
+614 KKQAQAIILSTPAL

-635 LYADENLLASFSV
+635 LYADEKLLASFSV
-648 TETITAIGVQSNG
+648 TDTITAIGVQSNG
-661 GRGGQPAQPGGAQPG
+661 GHGGQPAQPGGGQPG
-676 GQGGNPPAP
+676 GQGGNPPSP
-685 RN
+685 QN

>member
-1 MGTRESG
+1 
-8 AFLFG
+8 
-13 IYELYKDI
+13 
-21 ALSTRRKPCREHEIT
+21 
-36 EILSIFYEKFL
+36 
-47 IKLRILL
+47 
-54 ENERKR
+54 
-60 SRDMKK
+60 MKK

-376 SNGAR
+376 SKGAR

-522 GDGLDSNGTIY
+522 GDGLDSNGAIY
-533 VSGGTLIV
+533 VTGGTLIV

-591 TVAAGSE
+591 TVPAGSE

-648 TETITAIGVQSNG
+648 TETITAIGVRSNG
-661 GRGGQPAQPGGAQPG
+661 R
-676 GQGGNPPAP
+676 QGGNPPAP
-685 RN
+685 RK

>member
-1 MGTRESG
+1 M
-8 AFLFG
+8 L
-13 IYELYKDI
+13 K
-21 ALSTRRKPCREHEIT
+21 
-36 EILSIFYEKFL
+36 
-47 IKLRILL
+47 
-54 ENERKR
+54 NERKW

-66 RVLKVLAVTIIA
+66 TILKVLAVTIIA
-78 ICSFLLVACNSEN
+78 ICSFLLVACNGGN
-91 YKSGGLKKTTAVAPI
+91 HKRGGLKKTTAVAPI

-126 ALSKEVNADGATV
+126 ALSKDVNADGATV

-148 SAGSY
+148 TAGSY

-210 ASKGDDVNAIHVKGT
+210 ASKGDDENAIHVKGT

-237 AKKNGIKV
+237 AKKNGVKV

-271 AENAKINVLSAGKD
+271 TENAKINVLSAGKD
-285 ALNAECDDETQEFT
+285 ALNAECDDETQGFT

-336 KTAATFVSY
+336 ETAATFVSY
-345 SAESMATYD
+345 SAESITTYN
-354 LSEDDFRYT
+354 LSEDDFRYI

-371 IDDVA
+371 IDDIA
-376 SNGAR
+376 SKGAR

-485 GTIYITASDDGIN
+485 GTIYITANDDGIN

-522 GDGLDSNGTIY
+522 GDGLDSNGAIY
-533 VSGGTLIV
+533 VTGGTLIV

-591 TVAAGSE
+591 TVPAGSE

-648 TETITAIGVQSNG
+648 TETITAIGVRSN
-661 GRGGQPAQPGGAQPG
+661 G

-685 RN
+685 RK

>member
-1 MGTRESG
+1 
-8 AFLFG
+8 
-13 IYELYKDI
+13 
-21 ALSTRRKPCREHEIT
+21 
-36 EILSIFYEKFL
+36 
-47 IKLRILL
+47 
-54 ENERKR
+54 
-60 SRDMKK
+60 MKK
-66 RVLKVLAVTIIA
+66 RILKVLTVTIIA

-91 YKSGGLKKTTAVAPI
+91 YKSGRLKKTTAVAPI

-126 ALSKEVNADGATV
+126 TLSKDVNADGATV

-170 TAHLFLNNATISGG
+170 TAHLFLNNATITGG

-285 ALNAECDDETQEFT
+285 ALNAECDDETQAFT

-308 SSKVFASVSGDGIQ
+308 KSKVFASVSGDGIR
-322 ADTFVYITG
+322 ADTFVNITG

-336 KTAATFVSY
+336 KTSAKFVSY
-345 SAESMATYD
+345 SAESMATYN
-354 LSEDDFRYT
+354 LSEDDFRYI

-371 IDDVA
+371 VADDTA
-376 SNGAR
+376 SKGAR

-399 IDGTEYAVTKNSN
+399 IDGTEYAVTKNTN

-566 VASSKEMLEIPASNS
+566 VASSKEMIEIPASNS

-591 TVAAGSE
+591 TVQAGSE

-648 TETITAIGVQSNG
+648 TETITAIGVRSNG
-661 GRGGQPAQPGGAQPG
+661 R
-676 GQGGNPPAP
+676 QGGNPPAP
-685 RN
+685 RK

>member
-1 MGTRESG
+1 
-8 AFLFG
+8 
-13 IYELYKDI
+13 
-21 ALSTRRKPCREHEIT
+21 
-36 EILSIFYEKFL
+36 
-47 IKLRILL
+47 
-54 ENERKR
+54 
-60 SRDMKK
+60 MKK
-66 RVLKVLAVTIIA
+66 RILKVLVVTIIA

-91 YKSGGLKKTTAVAPI
+91 YKNGGLKKTTAVAPI

-126 ALSKEVNADGATV
+126 ALSKDVNADGATV

-148 SAGSY
+148 TAGSY

-170 TAHLFLNNATISGG
+170 TVHLFLNDATISGG
-184 AGIAISNT
+184 AGIAISNA

-210 ASKGDDVNAIHVKGT
+210 ASAADDVNAIHVKGT
-225 LKINGTGTIKVS
+225 LKINGTGTINVS

-257 LTAGNHALSARFIE
+257 LTAGNHALSAMFIE

-354 LSEDDFRYT
+354 LSEDDFRYI

-371 IDDVA
+371 VADDVA
-376 SNGAR
+376 SKGAR

-399 IDGTEYAVTKNSN
+399 IDGTEYAVTENSN
-412 YFIVIDG
+412 YFIVIAG

-581 KSNVLVYGVN
+581 ESNVLVYGVN
-591 TVAAGSE
+591 TVPAGSE

-648 TETITAIGVQSNG
+648 TETITAIGVRSN
-661 GRGGQPAQPGGAQPG
+661 G

>member
-1 MGTRESG
+1 
-8 AFLFG
+8 
-13 IYELYKDI
+13 
-21 ALSTRRKPCREHEIT
+21 
-36 EILSIFYEKFL
+36 
-47 IKLRILL
+47 
-54 ENERKR
+54 
-60 SRDMKK
+60 MKK
-66 RVLKVLAVTIIA
+66 RILKVLAVTVIA
-78 ICSFLLVACNSEN
+78 ICSFSLVACNSEN

-106 VYDVSEKESA
+106 VYDVSAKESA

-126 ALSKEVNADGATV
+126 ALSKDVNADGATV

-184 AGIAISNT
+184 EGIAISNT

-210 ASKGDDVNAIHVKGT
+210 VSTADDVNAIHVKGT

-252 DSTIN
+252 DSTII

-336 KTAATFVSY
+336 KTSATFVSY
-345 SAESMATYD
+345 SAESMATYN
-354 LSEDDFRYT
+354 LSEDDFRYI

-376 SNGAR
+376 TKGAR

-399 IDGTEYAVTKNSN
+399 IDGTKYAVTKNSN

-498 AASDDESVNE
+498 AASDDESVSE

-522 GDGLDSNGTIY
+522 GDGLDSNGAIY
-533 VSGGTLIV
+533 VTGGTLIV

-591 TVAAGSE
+591 TVPAGSE

-635 LYADENLLASFSV
+635 LFADENLLASFSV
-648 TETITAIGVQSNG
+648 TETITAIGVRSNG
-661 GRGGQPAQPGGAQPG
+661 R
-676 GQGGNPPAP
+676 QGGNPPAP

>member
-1 MGTRESG
+1 M
-8 AFLFG
+8 
-13 IYELYKDI
+13 
-21 ALSTRRKPCREHEIT
+21 
-36 EILSIFYEKFL
+36 
-47 IKLRILL
+47 L

-66 RVLKVLAVTIIA
+66 TILKVLAVTIIA

-116 VEKAATVDLS
+116 VEKAATVDLL
-126 ALSKEVNADGATV
+126 ALSKDVNADGATV

-148 SAGSY
+148 TAGSY

-192 NKKST
+192 NKNST

-210 ASKGDDVNAIHVKGT
+210 ASKGDDANAIHVKGT
-225 LKINGTGTIKVS
+225 LKINGTGTINVS

-257 LTAGNHALSARFIE
+257 LIAGNHALSARFIE
-271 AENAKINVLSAGKD
+271 TENAEINVLSAGKD

-336 KTAATFVSY
+336 ETSATFVSY
-345 SAESMATYD
+345 GAESMVAYD
-354 LSEDDFRYT
+354 LSEDDFRYI

-376 SNGAR
+376 TKGAR

-399 IDGTEYAVTKNSN
+399 IDGTEYAVTKNTN

-435 GNVLIKGGTLDLTTL
+435 GNVLIKGGTLDLMTL

-473 EGIEGAYVEIGG
+473 EGIEGAYVEING
-485 GTIYITASDDGIN
+485 GTINITASDDGIN

-591 TVAAGSE
+591 TVPAGSE

-648 TETITAIGVQSNG
+648 TETITAIGVRSNG
-661 GRGGQPAQPGGAQPG
+661 R
-676 GQGGNPPAP
+676 QGGNPPAP

>member
-1 MGTRESG
+1 M
-8 AFLFG
+8 L
-13 IYELYKDI
+13 KN
-21 ALSTRRKPCREHEIT
+21 
-36 EILSIFYEKFL
+36 EK
-47 IKLRILL
+47 KW
-54 ENERKR
+54 

-66 RVLKVLAVTIIA
+66 RILKVLVVTIIA
-78 ICSFLLVACNSEN
+78 TCSFLLVACNSEN

-116 VEKAATVDLS
+116 VENAATVDLS
-126 ALSKEVNADGATV
+126 ALSKDVNADGATM

-148 SAGSY
+148 TAGSY

-170 TAHLFLNNATISGG
+170 TAHLFLNNTTISGG

-210 ASKGDDVNAIHVKGT
+210 ASAVDDANAIHVKGT

-354 LSEDDFRYT
+354 LSEDDFRYI

-376 SNGAR
+376 SKGAR

-430 IHTNS
+430 IHANS

-455 ADELVKID
+455 ADKLVKID

-533 VSGGTLIV
+533 VTGGTLIV

-591 TVAAGSE
+591 TVPAGSE

-648 TETITAIGVQSNG
+648 TETITAIGVRSNG
-661 GRGGQPAQPGGAQPG
+661 R
-676 GQGGNPPAP
+676 QGGNPPAP

>member
-1 MGTRESG
+1 
-8 AFLFG
+8 
-13 IYELYKDI
+13 
-21 ALSTRRKPCREHEIT
+21 
-36 EILSIFYEKFL
+36 
-47 IKLRILL
+47 
-54 ENERKR
+54 
-60 SRDMKK
+60 MKK
-66 RVLKVLAVTIIA
+66 RILKVLAVTVIA
-78 ICSFLLVACNSEN
+78 ICSFLLVACNGKN
-91 YKSGGLKKTTAVAPI
+91 YKSDRLKKTTAVAPI

-126 ALSKEVNADGATV
+126 ALSKDVNADGATV

-148 SAGSY
+148 TAGSY

-257 LTAGNHALSARFIE
+257 LIAGNHALSARFIE

-336 KTAATFVSY
+336 ETAATFVSY
-345 SAESMATYD
+345 GAESMATYN
-354 LSEDDFRYT
+354 LSEDDFRYI

-376 SNGAR
+376 TKGAR

-399 IDGTEYAVTKNSN
+399 IDGTEYAVTKNTN

-498 AASDDESVNE
+498 AASDDESVDE

-533 VSGGTLIV
+533 VTGGTLIV

-591 TVAAGSE
+591 TVPAGSE

-648 TETITAIGVQSNG
+648 TETITAIGVRSNG
-661 GRGGQPAQPGGAQPG
+661 R
-676 GQGGNPPAP
+676 QGGNSPAP
-685 RN
+685 RK

>member
-1 MGTRESG
+1 M
-8 AFLFG
+8 L
-13 IYELYKDI
+13 K
-21 ALSTRRKPCREHEIT
+21 
-36 EILSIFYEKFL
+36 
-47 IKLRILL
+47 
-54 ENERKR
+54 NEGKR

-66 RVLKVLAVTIIA
+66 RVLKVLSVTIIA
-78 ICSFLLVACNSEN
+78 ICSFLLVACNGGN
-91 YKSGGLKKTTAVAPI
+91 HKRGGLKKTTAVAPI
-106 VYDVSEKESA
+106 VYDVSEKERA

-126 ALSKEVNADGATV
+126 TLSKDVNADGATV

-148 SAGSY
+148 RAGSY

-170 TAHLFLNNATISGG
+170 TSHLFLNNATISGG

-210 ASKGDDVNAIHVKGT
+210 ASKGDDANAIHVKGT

-285 ALNAECDDETQEFT
+285 ALNAECDDKTQEFT

-336 KTAATFVSY
+336 ETAATFVSY
-345 SAESMATYD
+345 GAESMATYD
-354 LSEDDFRYT
+354 LSEDDFRYI

-376 SNGAR
+376 SKGAR

-399 IDGTEYAVTKNSN
+399 IDGTKYAVTKNSN

-463 GGEITVNGSY
+463 GGEITVNGAY

-485 GTIYITASDDGIN
+485 GTIYVTASDDGIN

-566 VASSKEMLEIPASNS
+566 VATTKEMLEIPASNS
-581 KSNVLVYGVN
+581 KSNMLVYGVN
-591 TVAAGSE
+591 TVPAGSE

-608 MVRITL
+608 MARITL

-648 TETITAIGVQSNG
+648 TETITAIGVRSNG
-661 GRGGQPAQPGGAQPG
+661 R
-676 GQGGNPPAP
+676 QGGNPPAP